1 MKLNHTFC
9 LGRIKR
15 LILIVII
22 FILGIAPL
30 HAESI
35 VFRLTAPHY
44 GIVHGRIS
52 MEGFGLLAEAGAP
65 RLPSKIFYL
74 SLDASASVQDVSFRA
89 LSRETLPGAY
99 EIEALPPLIPM
110 AGADAPPPD
119 AGEFESR
126 RNRLFRTNQSFPEN
140 PAVFLGTDTDGG
152 NTVLKIQFAPF
163 QYNPVQKS
171 LVLVG
176 EMEVRIQYT
185 VTGSVRDALNRRP
198 AWIDAERPAGNR
210 LSKPFASEGRTSLL
224 VLTSDNLKTTLEP
237 FLFWKRCLGDTVR
250 FVSTESVYA
259 SAAGIDRAERIRNF
273 LRDEYFNSGITDVLL
288 IGHTDI
294 LPVKILYPN
303 PKNHKDSGGVPSDFY
318 FSDLTGDWDT
328 DHDGFPGEYG
338 EDTADWIPEIR
349 VGRIPCSDTTV
360 VGTILERIIGYEKSE
375 AGWKSTPLLIGG
387 VSNYLNENNNAV
399 YMKKTDGAVLM
410 EWLRRSVFSE
420 PPSFTLYEKE
430 GSDPSA
436 FECSLPLN
444 GPNLFSAWQNGA
456 SGCVTWWMH
465 GGFDALERKFWNADK
480 NGNGIPDSGEL
491 GAEELISVARHP
503 SNSAYP
509 AVLYAN
515 ACENGWP
522 EKLSLG
528 REMLMSGCAAVA
540 AYSRISWYSQGWS
553 GPADGGNASL
563 TSYFWEAYA
572 GRSVPF
578 GAAVSEAQVRYLKNF
593 GSAWQHVQNAL
604 SLMAYGDPTMSIQV
618 RRPVSGTLA
627 GTLILED
634 EIDPV
639 NLQILLKEADR
650 RMTPDA
656 SGRFSFGF
664 LTGGAYVLEVTG
676 PDVEP
681 SAIQVS
687 VVNGEANTVS
697 LRVHRKPP
705 AAPGIRLQNTAL
717 AWTVQEGF
725 SARRGLLI
733 SNSGSAALDVTAA
746 IDSSGSDWISADLE
760 PRIIPPGAA
769 DSIRILVHPDLL
781 SQGYYESSLRLRT
794 NAFPDSSIRVP
805 LCMTVIDT
813 IPPAPIDDLELF
825 SQNGDTVALV
835 WSAPGDNKLAG
846 RASEYEILTGGSD
859 GGEKDTAAVLLE
871 KLSPAPAGK
880 REKAVLYLERL
891 KRFRE
896 TWIMIRT
903 LDDAGLS
910 SESNK
915 VKIVT
920 TLSEVDSDRM
930 IPEKTRLDQN
940 YPNPFNSSTK
950 IGFSLAKA
958 SEIFISVLDVSGR
971 TVSQLCQKRFSEGR
985 HEIFWN
991 ATDRDAR
998 PAPRRV
1004 YMNRFQTPDR
1014 FELRKMLLLR

>member
-1 MKLNHTFC
+1 MRLNHTYR

-44 GIVHGRIS
+44 GIDHGRIS
-52 MEGFGLLAEAGAP
+52 MEGFGLLAESGVP

-89 LSRETLPGAY
+89 LNRETLAGVY
-99 EIEALPPLIPM
+99 EIEAVPPLIPM
-110 AGADAPPPD
+110 AGADASPPD

-126 RNRLFRTNQSFPEN
+126 RNRLFRTNRLFPEN
-140 PAVFLGTDTDGG
+140 PAVFLGADADGG

-185 VTGSVRDALNRRP
+185 VKGSVREAPNRRP
-198 AWIDAERPAGNR
+198 AWIDAERFAQNR
-210 LSKPFASEGRTSLL
+210 LSKPFASDGRSSLL

-259 SAAGIDRAERIRNF
+259 SMAGTDRAEMIRNF
-273 LRDEYFNSGITDVLL
+273 LREEYFNSGITDVLL

-303 PKNHKDSGGVPSDFY
+303 PKNHEDSGGVPSDFY
-318 FSDLTGDWDT
+318 FSELTGDWDT

-338 EDTADWIPEIR
+338 EDAADWVPEIR

-360 VGTILERIIGYEKSE
+360 VRTILERIIEYEKSE
-375 AGWKSTPLLIGG
+375 GGWKLTPLLLGG
-387 VSNYLNENNNAV
+387 VSNYRNENNNAV

-410 EWLRRSVFSE
+410 EWLRRNAFSE

-444 GPNLFSAWQNGA
+444 GPNLFSAWQNCA

-465 GGFDALERKFWNADK
+465 GGFDALERKFWNADN
-480 NGNGIPDSGEL
+480 NGNGIPESGEL
-491 GAEELISVARHP
+491 AAQELISVAHHP
-503 SNSAYP
+503 SNAAYP
-509 AVLYAN
+509 AVLFAN

-528 REMLMSGCAAVA
+528 REMLMSGCAAVT

-553 GPADGGNASL
+553 EPADGGNASL

-593 GSAWQHVQNAL
+593 GSAWQHVQNAV

-618 RRPVSGTLA
+618 RQPVSGTLA
-627 GTLILED
+627 GTVILED
-634 EIDPV
+634 EIDPA
-639 NLQILLKEADR
+639 NLQISLKEADR

-664 LTGGAYVLEVTG
+664 LTGSAYVLEVTG
-676 PDVEP
+676 SDVEP
-681 SAIQVS
+681 STSQVS

-697 LRVHRKPP
+697 LRVHRKSM
-705 AAPGIRLQNTAL
+705 ATPGIQLQNTAL
-717 AWTVQEGF
+717 AWRVQEGF
-725 SARRGLLI
+725 SSRRDLLI
-733 SNSGSAALDVTAA
+733 SNSGSAALNVTAA

-760 PRIIPPGAA
+760 PRIIPPGVA
-769 DSIRILVHPDLL
+769 DSIRILIHPDLL
-781 SQGYYESSLRLRT
+781 SQGFYESSLRLRT
-794 NAFPDSSIRVP
+794 NAFPDSLIRVP
-805 LCMTVIDT
+805 LRLTVIDT
-813 IPPAPIDDLELF
+813 IPPAPIDDLELT
-825 SQNGDTVALV
+825 SQKGDTVALV
-835 WSAPGDNKLAG
+835 WSAPGDNNLSGQA
-846 RASEYEILTGGSD
+846 AEYKILTGASG
-859 GGEKDTAAVLLE
+859 GGEEDTAGVLLE
-871 KLSPAPAGK
+871 KMSPAPAGK
-880 REKAVLYLERL
+880 REKAILFLDQL
-891 KRFRE
+891 KRFRV

-915 VKIVT
+915 VKIQT
-920 TLSEVDSDRM
+920 TLSGVDSERM

-950 IGFSLAKA
+950 IGFSLEIA
-958 SEIFISVLDVSGR
+958 SETSVSVLDVSGR

-991 ATDRDAR
+991 ATDREGR
-998 PAPRRV
+998 LVPSGV
-1004 YMNRFQTPDR
+1004 YMIRFQTQDR
-1014 FELRKMLLLR
+1014 FELKKMLLLR